1 MPTYEGWNF
10 EIPSEWLEGE
20 INYATNED
28 RAQYGEHVVVAYV
41 NPAMGIDNDVE
52 PVKYIIRDYR
62 DAPDLIENLKDG
74 AGSVFGLLTI
84 LFFVGLVVLTCI
96 GLFYLLDP
104 RTTLCFPLPCN

>member
-62 DAPDLIENLKDG
+62 DKEENDPEINWFTIGVVFLALILC
-74 AGSVFGLLTI
+74 
-84 LFFVGLVVLTCI
+84 VGLIVLASPSTK
-96 GLFYLLDP
+96 
-104 RTTLCFPLPCN
+104 LCFPLPCN